1 MATDT
6 KILVSQAIDMIAFW
20 KVDEKTWRI
29 KKVKLNEAMEEFGL
43 SKVQFHYHINKNE
56 QLKTKYEEV
65 KDIRRNMM
73 KDKAEDNLADA
84 MEGEWKFATMEAKD
98 TARLSLDILK
108 QTEDKY
114 NPKAEIELN
123 TKNLNFDIPL
133 EEMEKMVME
142 LLQDK

>member
-1 MATDT
+1 
-6 KILVSQAIDMIAFW
+6 
-20 KVDEKTWRI
+20 
-29 KKVKLNEAMEEFGL
+29 
-43 SKVQFHYHINKNE
+43 
-56 QLKTKYEEV
+56 
-65 KDIRRNMM
+65 
-73 KDKAEDNLADA
+73 
-84 MEGEWKFATMEAKD
+84 MEAKD

-123 TKNLNFDIPL
+123 SKNLNFDMPL